1 MASQFPMAQPL
12 YRSANLTVDT
22 HRVPQD
28 YLEDDGESCM
38 LDDAVDS
45 GLGLSPRIANSRRQS
60 FALGSVLFSPKSEE
74 WPSMDMRSVPS
85 NPFADLNGRNN
96 GNSHH
101 PLMALNTAHN
111 QIFPS
116 QGTQWD
122 ISTGSACAQ
131 FNQMQDSFNAGPTI
145 FQRPLPSSFDN
156 LGAIFPAI
164 NSADPSIQR
173 SPQKGWET
181 PNQPIRKK
189 RKTCSPVFP
198 ARDGLRKGDGIR
210 KKNARADIPA
220 ERNLN
225 TIDTLISQ
233 SANEQEIKELKQ
245 QKRLLRN
252 RQAAL
257 DSRQRKKQHTDRLEE
272 ENKELLSVNTGL
284 EQELASSKS
293 QVEMLTQEKTNLMS
307 CVDRVTMEK
316 EDAIRASTIETAELR
331 KKVAVLTNHVQR
343 LENRGIRNNNASE
356 VPNHHFSAGNYNGMN
371 GMPGS
376 WDNSSYTNDCPPSQQ
391 HQVGPQ
397 MSDMRPPKI
406 EEPVHPSET
415 EKGSTSQGGLLF
427 MLFLVGAL
435 VVSSRTMPTIPRVS
449 EDVRAASATL
459 LATVFKDAGISCL
472 PEGIRSMP
480 PQPSGSAWSQSA
492 GAGAGAGTGA
502 DMNDVDMDNAA
513 APSMLDDLGHAL
525 TRPTQEQMRQH
536 IFSMSATQYDG
547 VGNQDFLSD
556 GLDTSQ
562 QSRKNLADALA
573 AMRAASKYDQES
585 AADVYTRSLLWEQIP
600 LEVVRNFARL
610 VAECNHGIL
619 GGIAVQCDPQL

>member
-1 MASQFPMAQPL
+1 MASQFSMAQPL
-12 YRSANLTVDT
+12 YRPANLTVDT

-45 GLGLSPRIANSRRQS
+45 GLGLSPPIANSRRQS
-60 FALGSVLFSPKSEE
+60 FAMGSVLFSPKSED
-74 WPSMDMRSVPS
+74 WPSIDMRSVPS
-85 NPFADLNGRNN
+85 NQFADLNGRNN

-101 PLMALNTAHN
+101 PLMALNTAHS

-116 QGTQWD
+116 QGNPWD
-122 ISTGSACAQ
+122 LATGSACAQ
-131 FNQMQDSFNAGPTI
+131 FNQMQESFNAGQAM

-156 LGAIFPAI
+156 LGAIFPAMS
-164 NSADPSIQR
+164 SADPSIQR
-173 SPQKGWET
+173 SPQKGWES

-220 ERNLN
+220 DRNLN
-225 TIDTLISQ
+225 TIDTLIAQ
-233 SANEQEIKELKQ
+233 SANEQETKVLKQ

-257 DSRQRKKQHTDRLEE
+257 DSRQRKKQHTDHLEE
-272 ENKELLSVNTGL
+272 ENKELRSVNTGL
-284 EQELASSKS
+284 EQELASLKS
-293 QVEMLTQEKTNLMS
+293 QVEMLAQEKTNLMS

-343 LENRGIRNNNASE
+343 LENRGIRNNASG
-356 VPNHHFSAGNYNGMN
+356 VSNHHFSAGNYNGMN

-376 WDNSSYTNDCPPSQQ
+376 WDNTSYTNDCSPSQQ
-391 HQVGPQ
+391 HQVRPQ

-406 EEPVHPSET
+406 EEPALPSET

-472 PEGIRSMP
+472 PESIRSMP
-480 PQPSGSAWSQSA
+480 PQPSGSAWSRSAHSA
-492 GAGAGAGTGA
+492 GAGAGA
-502 DMNDVDMDNAA
+502 DMNNADMDNAA

-525 TRPTQEQMRQH
+525 MRPTQEQMHQH

-547 VGNQDFLSD
+547 VGNQDFLSE

-573 AMRAASKYDQES
+573 AMRAASQHDQES

-610 VAECNHGIL
+610 VAECNHGGIL
-619 GGIAVQCDPQL
+619 GGIAVQ

>member
-1 MASQFPMAQPL
+1 MASQFPMAQSL
-12 YRSANLTVDT
+12 YRPANLTVDT

-45 GLGLSPRIANSRRQS
+45 GLGLSPPIANSRRQS
-60 FALGSVLFSPKSEE
+60 LAMGSVLFSPKSEE
-74 WPSMDMRSVPS
+74 WPSIDMRAVPS

-101 PLMALNTAHN
+101 HLMSLNTAHS

-116 QGTQWD
+116 QGNQWD
-122 ISTGSACAQ
+122 MGTGSACAQ
-131 FNQMQDSFNAGPTI
+131 FNQMQDPFNAGSTM
-145 FQRPLPSSFDN
+145 FQRPLASSFDN
-156 LGAIFPAI
+156 LGAIFPAM

-198 ARDGLRKGDGIR
+198 TRDGLRKGDGIR

-225 TIDTLISQ
+225 TIDSLISQ
-233 SANEQEIKELKQ
+233 SANDQEIKELKQ

-257 DSRQRKKQHTDRLEE
+257 DSRQRKKQHTDHLEE
-272 ENKELLSVNTGL
+272 ENKELRILNTGL

-293 QVEMLTQEKTNLMS
+293 QVEMLTQEKTNLMT

-343 LENRGIRNNNASE
+343 LENRGIRKNASG
-356 VPNHHFSAGNYNGMN
+356 VTNHHFSAGNYNGMN
-371 GMPGS
+371 GIPGS
-376 WDNSSYTNDCPPSQQ
+376 WDHSIYTSDCSPSQEN
-391 HQVGPQ
+391 QVRPQ
-397 MSDMRPPKI
+397 MSDMRPPKN
-406 EEPVHPSET
+406 EEPALPSEA

-459 LATVFKDAGISCL
+459 LATVFKDAGVSCL
-472 PEGIRSMP
+472 PESIRSMP
-480 PQPSGSAWSQSA
+480 PQPSGSAWSRSA
-492 GAGAGAGTGA
+492 GASAGA

-513 APSMLDDLGHAL
+513 APSMLDDLGYAL

-536 IFSMSATQYDG
+536 IFTMSATQYDG
-547 VGNQDFLSD
+547 VGSQDFLSD

-573 AMRAASKYDQES
+573 AMRAASQHDHES

-610 VAECNHGIL
+610 VADCNNGIL
-619 GGIAVQCDPQL
+619 GGIAVQ

>member
-12 YRSANLTVDT
+12 YRPANLTVDT

-45 GLGLSPRIANSRRQS
+45 GLGLSPPIANSRRQS
-60 FALGSVLFSPKSEE
+60 FAMGSVLFSPKSED
-74 WPSMDMRSVPS
+74 WPSIDMRSVPS
-85 NPFADLNGRNN
+85 NQFADLNGRNN

-101 PLMALNTAHN
+101 PLMALNTAHS

-116 QGTQWD
+116 QGNPWD
-122 ISTGSACAQ
+122 LATGSACAQ
-131 FNQMQDSFNAGPTI
+131 FNQMQDSSFNAGQTM

-156 LGAIFPAI
+156 LGAIFPAM

-173 SPQKGWET
+173 SPQKGWES

-220 ERNLN
+220 DRNLN
-225 TIDTLISQ
+225 TIDTLIAQ
-233 SANEQEIKELKQ
+233 SVNEQETKVLKQ

-257 DSRQRKKQHTDRLEE
+257 DSRQRKKQHTDHLEE
-272 ENKELLSVNTGL
+272 ENKELRSVNTGL
-284 EQELASSKS
+284 EQELASLKS
-293 QVEMLTQEKTNLMS
+293 QVEMLAQEKTNLMS

-343 LENRGIRNNNASE
+343 LENRGIRNNASG
-356 VPNHHFSAGNYNGMN
+356 VSNHHFSAGNYNGMN

-376 WDNSSYTNDCPPSQQ
+376 WDNTSYTSDCSPSQQ
-391 HQVGPQ
+391 HQVRPQ

-406 EEPVHPSET
+406 EEPALPSET

-459 LATVFKDAGISCL
+459 LATVFEDAGISCL

-480 PQPSGSAWSQSA
+480 PQPSGSAWSRSA
-492 GAGAGAGTGA
+492 GAGAGA
-502 DMNDVDMDNAA
+502 DMNNADMDNAA

-547 VGNQDFLSD
+547 VGNQNFLSE

-573 AMRAASKYDQES
+573 AVRAASQHDQES

-619 GGIAVQCDPQL
+619 GGIAVQ

>member
-1 MASQFPMAQPL
+1 MASQFSMAQPL
-12 YRSANLTVDT
+12 YRPANLTVDT

-45 GLGLSPRIANSRRQS
+45 GLGLSPPIANSRRQS
-60 FALGSVLFSPKSEE
+60 FAMGSVLFSPKSEE
-74 WPSMDMRSVPS
+74 WPSIDIRSVPS
-85 NPFADLNGRNN
+85 NSFANLNGRNN

-101 PLMALNTAHN
+101 PLMALNTAHS

-116 QGTQWD
+116 QGNQWD
-122 ISTGSACAQ
+122 MATGSACAQ
-131 FNQMQDSFNAGPTI
+131 FNQMQDSFNAGPTM

-156 LGAIFPAI
+156 LGAMFPAM

-181 PNQPIRKK
+181 PNQPISKK
-189 RKTCSPVFP
+189 RKTCSPVFS
-198 ARDGLRKGDGIR
+198 ARDVLRKGSGIR

-220 ERNLN
+220 EHNLN

-233 SANEQEIKELKQ
+233 STNESETKELKQ
-245 QKRLLRN
+245 HKRLLRN

-284 EQELASSKS
+284 EQELASLKS

-343 LENRGIRNNNASE
+343 LENQGIRNNASG
-356 VPNHHFSAGNYNGMN
+356 VPNHLFSAGNYNGMN

-376 WDNSSYTNDCPPSQQ
+376 WDNSSYTNDCSPSQQ
-391 HQVGPQ
+391 HQVRPQ

-406 EEPVHPSET
+406 EEPATPSET

-449 EDVRAASATL
+449 EDIRAASATL
-459 LATVFKDAGISCL
+459 LATVFKDAGVSCL
-472 PEGIRSMP
+472 PESMRSMP

-492 GAGAGAGTGA
+492 GAGAGAGA
-502 DMNDVDMDNAA
+502 DMSDVDMDNSA

-536 IFSMSATQYDG
+536 IFSMSATQYNG

-556 GLDTSQ
+556 SLDTSQ

-573 AMRAASKYDQES
+573 TMRAASKNDQES

-619 GGIAVQCDPQL
+619 GGIAVQ